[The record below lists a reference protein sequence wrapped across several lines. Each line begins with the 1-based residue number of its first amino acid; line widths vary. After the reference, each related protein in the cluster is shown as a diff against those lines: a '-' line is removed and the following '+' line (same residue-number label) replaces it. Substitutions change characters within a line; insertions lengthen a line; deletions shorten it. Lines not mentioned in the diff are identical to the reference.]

1 MVSKKTIINA
11 IDMLNM
17 DQCELADRVLNLEIR
32 VSSLE
37 SKFRSMVAPAD
48 VKSAP
53 KMGKTSPAKK
63 TAKKA
68 TKKVAKRPVGR
79 PSNKK
84 K

>member
-37 SKFRSMVAPAD
+37 SKFRSMIPPAE

-53 KMGKTSPAKK
+53 KMSKTSPAKK

-68 TKKVAKRPVGR
+68 AKKVTKRPVGR